1 MPVTAVASTREHRS
15 GIVPKAL
22 SVLNSVFGLPAFRG
36 AQEEI
41 VRHVTDGGNCLVL
54 MPTGGGKSLCYQLP
68 SLLRAGCG
76 IVVSPL
82 IALMR
87 DQVAGLLEAGVKAAV
102 LNSTLSFEEASAVE
116 ARLLKGDLDL
126 LYIAP
131 ERLLTP
137 RCLGLLGRADI
148 ALFAIDEAHCVS
160 QWGHDFRPE
169 YIGLSVIA
177 ERFPDVPRIALTATA
192 DDLTRREIVDRLG
205 LAGAPSFVASF
216 DRPNIRYEIVDKQ
229 SAPAQL
235 KAFITERHPGDAG
248 IVYCLSRAKV
258 EDTAAALTRAGVKAL
273 PYHAGLDSG
282 LRARNQ
288 DCFINEDGVVIV
300 ATIAF
305 GMGIDKPDVRFVA
318 HLDLPKS
325 IEAYYQETG
334 RAGRDGKPSSAWM
347 AYGLSDIV
355 QQRRMID
362 ESSGAEAFKRVSIG
376 KLDAL
381 VGLAETTQCRRTRLL
396 GYFGETSNVARCGNC
411 DNCLSP
417 PQLRDGKVIAQKLLS
432 CAYRTGQHFGAM
444 HLIDILVGR
453 VTERITQFGHDR
465 LSVFGIGAEL
475 NEKQWRAA
483 LRQLVAMGHLRPDTE
498 AFGALKLT
506 ETARGVLKG
515 ETEVMLREEIP
526 GARIRATRVKSRRGD
541 IAAKST
547 GQGGTGDSDLTG
559 VLRAWRSEVARKRGV
574 PAYVVLHDST
584 IDGIATSRPT
594 TLTQLRGIPG
604 IGDKKLEHYGD
615 ELIALVKGAAA

>member
-1 MPVTAVASTREHRS
+1 MPPPAMAT
-15 GIVPKAL
+15 VPDRPTDFRGDAL
-22 SVLNSVFGLPAFRG
+22 SVLNHVFGLPGFRG
-36 AQEEI
+36 AQEQI
-41 VRHVTDGGNCLVL
+41 VRHVTGGGNCLVL

-68 SLLRAGCG
+68 SLLRKGCG

-102 LNSTLSFEEASAVE
+102 LNSTLSYDEANAVE
-116 ARLLKGDLDL
+116 ARLLAGDLDL
-126 LYIAP
+126 LYVAP

-137 RCLGLLGRADI
+137 RCLSLLGRADV

-192 DDLTRREIVDRLG
+192 DDLTRREIADRLG
-205 LAGAPSFVASF
+205 LNNAPSFVASF

-229 SAPAQL
+229 NAQTQL
-235 KAFITERHPGDAG
+235 KSFIAERHAGEAG

-258 EDTAAALTRAGVKAL
+258 EDTAAALNKAGVEAL
-273 PYHAGLDSG
+273 PYHAGLNAG
-282 LRARNQ
+282 TRARNQ
-288 DCFINEDGVVIV
+288 DRFINEDGIVIV
-300 ATIAF
+300 ATVAF

-362 ESSGAEAFKRVSIG
+362 ESTGAEAFKRVSIG

-381 VGLAETTQCRRTRLL
+381 VSLAETANCRRSRLL
-396 GYFGETSNVARCGNC
+396 GYFGEAPAQAKCGNC
-411 DNCLSP
+411 DNCLTP
-417 PQLRDGKVIAQKLLS
+417 PMVRDGKVAAQKLLS
-432 CAYRTGQHFGAM
+432 CAYRTGQRFGAM

-453 VTERITQFGHDR
+453 LTERVTQFGHDK
-465 LSVFGIGAEL
+465 LSVFGIGADL
-475 NEKQWRAA
+475 NEKQWRGVI
-483 LRQLVAMGHLRPDTE
+483 RQLVAMGHLAPDTE

-515 ETEVMLREEIP
+515 ETEVMLREQVA
-526 GARIRATRVKSRRGD
+526 GARAVRTKSRRGE
-541 IAAKST
+541 IAPRIAGAAGAADQT
-547 GQGGTGDSDLTG
+547 LVGA
-559 VLRAWRSEVARKRGV
+559 LRAWRSEVARTRGV
-574 PAYVVLHDST
+574 PAYVVLHDAT
-584 IDGIATSRPT
+584 IDGIATLRPT
-594 TLTQLRGIPG
+594 SLAGLRTIPG

-615 ELIALVKGAAA
+615 ELIALVKAAG

>member
-1 MPVTAVASTREHRS
+1 MPVSAIAPTHDIKS
-15 GIVPKAL
+15 GIAPDAL

-36 AQEEI
+36 AQERI
-41 VRHVTDGGNCLVL
+41 VRHVTEGGNCLVL

-68 SLLRAGCG
+68 SLLRNGCG

-87 DQVAGLLEAGVKAAV
+87 DQVAGLVEAGVKAAV
-102 LNSTLSFEEASAVE
+102 LNSTLSSDEAFAVE
-116 ARLLKGDLDL
+116 AQLVAGELDL

-131 ERLLTP
+131 ERLVTP
-137 RCLGLLGRADI
+137 RCLTMLGRAQI

-169 YIGLSVIA
+169 YIGLSVIS

-192 DDLTRREIVDRLG
+192 DDLTRREIVDRLR
-205 LAGAPSFVASF
+205 LADAPHFVASF

-229 SAPAQL
+229 NAQTQL
-235 KAFITERHPGDAG
+235 KAFIAGRHSGDAG

-258 EDTAAALTRAGVKAL
+258 EDTAAALTKAGVMAL
-273 PYHAGLDSG
+273 PYHAGLDANS
-282 LRARNQ
+282 RARNQ
-288 DCFINEDGVVIV
+288 DRFINEDGIVIV
-300 ATIAF
+300 ATVAF

-334 RAGRDGKPSSAWM
+334 RAGRDGKPSTAWM

-355 QQRRMID
+355 QQRRMIE
-362 ESSGAEAFKRVSIG
+362 ESSGAEAFKRVSID
-376 KLDAL
+376 KLEAL
-381 VGLAETTQCRRTRLL
+381 VGLAETPHCRRARLL
-396 GYFGETSNVARCGNC
+396 GYFGETPAVATCGSC

-417 PQLRDGKVIAQKLLS
+417 PRLRDGKIIAQKLLS
-432 CAYRTGQHFGAM
+432 CAYRTGQRFGAM
-444 HLIDILVGR
+444 HLIDVLIGR
-453 VTERITQFGHDR
+453 MTERVKQFGHDKI
-465 LSVFGIGAEL
+465 SVFGIGREL

-483 LRQLVAMGHLRPDTE
+483 MRQLVAMGHLRPDSE

-515 ETEVMLREEIP
+515 ETEVMLREETA
-526 GARIRATRVKSRRGD
+526 GRIRAIRTKSRRGD
-541 IAAKST
+541 LVPQTNSPGAA
-547 GQGGTGDSDLTG
+547 GDPTLIG
-559 VLRAWRSEVARKRGV
+559 ALRAWRSEVARKRGV

-594 TLTQLRGIPG
+594 TLEQLRAIPG

-615 ELIALVKGAAA
+615 ELVTLVKTTES